1 MISGAAWLLT
11 SAFLHASWNAVLKR
25 EHDPQRAMLGIL
37 GFAFAFASVAAFLWT
52 GSGFPSRAA
61 LAWTVGSGV
70 FEGLYFATL
79 AMALARATYGSVYA
93 IARGGALL
101 FVWPAAA
108 LILAEPVTFRSATGA
123 ALVAA
128 GIGLVGLSAREHSS
142 GRGIAFAVACAA
154 SIAGYH
160 LCYGKA
166 LGHGAAQA
174 PVFAVALGV
183 ALPFAWGSVRA
194 AGPAP
199 GTVRRPVGGRDLA
212 RWLVS
217 GAVTTT
223 SFLLFLGG
231 LARSGAGIAMTL
243 RNTSIVFA
251 QLLAVVLGEAMPP
264 RQLIGAALIVIG
276 AAMVAV
282 P

>member
-1 MISGAAWLLT
+1 MISGAAWLLM
-11 SAFLHASWNAVLKR
+11 SAFLHASWNAALKR
-25 EHDPQRAMLGIL
+25 EHDPQRGMLGIL
-37 GFAFAFASVAAFLWT
+37 GFAFLFAAVAAIAWP
-52 GSGFPSRAA
+52 GSGFPDRAA
-61 LAWTVGSGV
+61 LAWTVASGV

-79 AMALARATYGSVYA
+79 AMALARATYGAVYA
-93 IARGGALL
+93 IARGGALV

-108 LILAEPVTFRSATGA
+108 LLLHEPVTVRSATGA
-123 ALVAA
+123 ALVAL

-166 LGHGAAQA
+166 LGHGAANA

-194 AGPAP
+194 VGLAP
-199 GTVRRPVGGRDLA
+199 GTVRRPVERRDLA
-212 RWLVS
+212 R
-217 GAVTTT
+217 TTT

-251 QLLAVVLGEAMPP
+251 QLLAVLLGEAMPA
-264 RQLIGAALIVIG
+264 RQLVGAALIVTG
-276 AAMVAV
+276 AAMVAL